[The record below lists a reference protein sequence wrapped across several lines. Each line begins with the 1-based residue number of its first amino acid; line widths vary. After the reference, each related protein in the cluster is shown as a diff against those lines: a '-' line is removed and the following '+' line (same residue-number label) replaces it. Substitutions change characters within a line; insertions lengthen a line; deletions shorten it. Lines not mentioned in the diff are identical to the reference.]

1 MQCEIA
7 AAYMSGNLRH
17 TKQLISELTVPTT
30 GHPLRPDALAVEARV
45 CDRTV
50 VPQYTL
56 LYNVYQGKGEAFLSN
71 GTCNVEHIFYN
82 QNSLAIQNL

>member
-30 GHPLRPDALAVEARV
+30 GHPFRPDALAVEARV

-50 VPQYTL
+50 VPQR
-56 LYNVYQGKGEAFLSN
+56 GKHDAVISIAVKRV
-71 GTCNVEHIFYN
+71 TAKT
-82 QNSLAIQNL
+82 S

>member
-30 GHPLRPDALAVEARV
+30 GHPLGTKRPDALAVEARV

-50 VPQYTL
+50 VPQR
-56 LYNVYQGKGEAFLSN
+56 GKHDAVISIAVKRV
-71 GTCNVEHIFYN
+71 TAKT
-82 QNSLAIQNL
+82 S

>member
-56 LYNVYQGKGEAFLSN
+56 LYNVYQGKGENFL
-71 GTCNVEHIFYN
+71 E
-82 QNSLAIQNL
+82 LEKM

>member
-50 VPQYTL
+50 VPQRGKLIKKRIKNGSLDIEKKRTL
-56 LYNVYQGKGEAFLSN
+56 TNTKSHVK
-71 GTCNVEHIFYN
+71 
-82 QNSLAIQNL
+82 

>member
-56 LYNVYQGKGEAFLSN
+56 LYNVSSRCAKGRGKP
-71 GTCNVEHIFYN
+71 
-82 QNSLAIQNL
+82 

>member
-30 GHPLRPDALAVEARV
+30 GHPLRPDALAVEAS
-45 CDRTV
+45 
-50 VPQYTL
+50 VPSYPKGGSMML
-56 LYNVYQGKGEAFLSN
+56 LLVLPLN
-71 GTCNVEHIFYN
+71 G
-82 QNSLAIQNL
+82 